1 MRFDGEKN
9 RLTSFKI
16 TIGNLKKIAANICA
30 TSAKNAAIFLKIRCF
45 DMLDLSAY
53 E

>member
-9 RLTSFKI
+9 RLTSFII
-16 TIGNLKKIAANICA
+16 TIEKQKMAAVTCA
-30 TSAKNAAIFLKIRCF
+30 TSAKNAAIFLKIRC
-45 DMLDLSAY
+45 DDLLNLSAY